1 MAEKLKEC
9 PFCGDE
15 EIRVIRVG
23 TPAASCIVGCTNC
36 GAELES
42 NEIGSGYYWNDRPQ
56 IKEENSNSAEKTQPS
71 GETNNRS
78 DVICEWKF
86 DDDSGCFDTNCGHN
100 IQDEETTSTWVC
112 CPHCSRKIR
121 TCG

>member
-56 IKEENSNSAEKTQPS
+56 IKEENSNSAEKTQPK
-71 GETNNRS
+71 GETNTS
-78 DVICEWKF
+78 SIQVCPKCGMGIIKF
-86 DDDSGCFDTNCGHN
+86 GDSPAGCVNGRCDYVGVGQTK
-100 IQDEETTSTWVC
+100 TL
-112 CPHCSRKIR
+112 
-121 TCG
+121 

>member
-71 GETNNRS
+71 GETNTTKVLIS
-78 DVICEWKF
+78 ALKF
-86 DDDSGCFDTNCGHN
+86 GYHARDDGASL
-100 IQDEETTSTWVC
+100 ESTINQYK
-112 CPHCSRKIR
+112 SLQKQ
-121 TCG
+121 

>member
-71 GETNNRS
+71 GETNTTK
-78 DVICEWKF
+78 VQICPKCVGTGIDGHGEDEVEGGCKKC
-86 DDDSGCFDTNCGHN
+86 DGSG
-100 IQDEETTSTWVC
+100 
-112 CPHCSRKIR
+112 KL
-121 TCG
+121 

>member
-71 GETNNRS
+71 GETNTAMVPFSVVRDLVKS
-78 DVICEWKF
+78 VEHMGVPFVECLVSFVELK
-86 DDDSGCFDTNCGHN
+86 
-100 IQDEETTSTWVC
+100 
-112 CPHCSRKIR
+112 KILKSAP
-121 TCG
+121 